1 MKQKVLRADDFRF
14 SEKEKDAAQNVLR
27 PDASRFYYTK
37 YGFRSSMMLSAS

>member
-27 PDASRFYYTK
+27 PDTSH
-37 YGFRSSMMLSAS
+37 SIILSMVSEVQ